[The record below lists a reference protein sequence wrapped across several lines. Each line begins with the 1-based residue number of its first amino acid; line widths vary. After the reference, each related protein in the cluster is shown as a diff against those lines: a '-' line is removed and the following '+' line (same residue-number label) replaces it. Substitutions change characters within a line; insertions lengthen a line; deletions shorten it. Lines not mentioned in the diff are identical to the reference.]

1 MHVESFFRMPMFA
14 QNRTMS
20 TPARVLAVC
29 LGNIC
34 RSPMAEG
41 LLRHHIQTKGLR
53 IKVDSAGTNGY
64 HNGEAPDPRAQ
75 AEMRRH
81 GMEIGAQE
89 SRQIQ
94 KSDFERFDLIL
105 VMDSSNRRD
114 VLALAGD
121 REEWRS
127 KVHMFLD
134 DGDVPD
140 PYFGGNSGFVKVHDL
155 LNEAADSW
163 TDKWRGS

>member
-1 MHVESFFRMPMFA
+1 
-14 QNRTMS
+14 
-20 TPARVLAVC
+20 
-29 LGNIC
+29 
-34 RSPMAEG
+34 
-41 LLRHHIQTKGLR
+41 
-53 IKVDSAGTNGY
+53 
-64 HNGEAPDPRAQ
+64 
-75 AEMRRH
+75 
-81 GMEIGAQE
+81 MEIGAQE

-94 KSDFERFDLIL
+94 KSDFDRFDLIL

-134 DGDVPD
+134 DGDVSD

-155 LNEAADSW
+155 LNEAAASW

>member
-1 MHVESFFRMPMFA
+1 
-14 QNRTMS
+14 
-20 TPARVLAVC
+20 
-29 LGNIC
+29 
-34 RSPMAEG
+34 
-41 LLRHHIQTKGLR
+41 
-53 IKVDSAGTNGY
+53 
-64 HNGEAPDPRAQ
+64 
-75 AEMRRH
+75 
-81 GMEIGAQE
+81 MEIGAQE

-121 REEWRS
+121 REEWQS

-163 TDKWRGS
+163 TDKWRGP